1 MEDIVLNVAKEAA
14 LLAGEKIRHAVFSK
28 SKGVNEKSSNT
39 DLVTETDV
47 ACEEII
53 KKKINQHFPLH
64 KIIGEEENSTQQ
76 YQLSDDPTWTIDP
89 IDGTVSQKYRHIL
102 TFGKTFFFYFFTT
115 LLLASLI

>member
-1 MEDIVLNVAKEAA
+1 MDDIVLNVAQEAA

-64 KIIGEEENSTQQ
+64 KIIGEEDNSTQQ
-76 YQLSDDPTWTIDP
+76 YQLTDDPTWTIDP
-89 IDGTVSQKYRHIL
+89 IDGTVSKKDRHR
-102 TFGKTFFFYFFTT
+102 KSFFF
-115 LLLASLI
+115 LLLYNFD